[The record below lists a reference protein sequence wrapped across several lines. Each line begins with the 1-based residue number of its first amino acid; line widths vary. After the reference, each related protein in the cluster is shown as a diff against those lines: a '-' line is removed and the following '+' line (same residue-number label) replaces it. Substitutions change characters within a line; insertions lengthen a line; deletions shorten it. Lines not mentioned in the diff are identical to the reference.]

1 MSKQQE
7 EANYEHYILRLEN
20 MDKLNREQL
29 RARLS
34 SLKGEK
40 EIINREI
47 EKITDLLI
55 KGNPPLIKVL
65 SPPRL
70 I

>member
-20 MDKLNREQL
+20 MEKLNREQL

-34 SLKGEK
+34 SLKEEK
-40 EIINREI
+40 ETIDREI
-47 EKITDLLI
+47 KKVRDLLA

>member
-20 MDKLNREQL
+20 MEKLNREQL

-34 SLKGEK
+34 SLKEEK
-40 EIINREI
+40 ETIDREI
-47 EKITDLLI
+47 KKVRDLLA
-55 KGNPPLIKVL
+55 KGNPPIIKVV

>member
-20 MDKLNREQL
+20 MEKLNREQL

-34 SLKGEK
+34 SLKEEK
-40 EIINREI
+40 ETIDREI
-47 EKITDLLI
+47 KKVRDLLA
-55 KGNPPLIKVL
+55 KGNPPIIKVL
-65 SPPRL
+65 SLPRL

>member
-34 SLKGEK
+34 SLKDEK

-55 KGNPPLIKVL
+55 KGNPPLINIL
-65 SPPRL
+65 SNPTL